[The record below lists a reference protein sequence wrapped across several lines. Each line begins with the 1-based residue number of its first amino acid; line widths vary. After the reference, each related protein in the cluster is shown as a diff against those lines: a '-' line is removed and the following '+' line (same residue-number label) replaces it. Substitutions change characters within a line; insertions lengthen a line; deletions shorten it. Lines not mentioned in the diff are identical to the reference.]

1 MAFSSLSIANDDGIP
16 SKKERKFVTKYME
29 SSMDQLFNG
38 IEDLN
43 EAQWNFTPADG
54 GWSVAGTCEHLLIAE
69 RGFYNLIEGRILTSE
84 DNRAQPDELTSNEA
98 VIEFIKDR
106 SPSKR
111 VKTPAPFEPTGAVKS
126 PADFMEKYKVARQK
140 LMDYIK
146 TTEKELKS
154 YYWESPAGKISAYQW
169 LILASAH
176 TERHFAQMQET
187 MAEAGYPKV
196 D

>member
-1 MAFSSLSIANDDGIP
+1 MAFTSLSTVDDSGIP

-29 SSMDQLFNG
+29 ASMDKLFKG
-38 IEDLN
+38 IKDLN
-43 EAQWNFTPADG
+43 QDQWNFTPSDG
-54 GWSVAGTCEHLLIAE
+54 GWSVAGACEHLLIAE

-84 DNRAQPDELTSNEA
+84 GNRAMPEKLTSNEE
-98 VIEFIKDR
+98 VITFIKDR
-106 SPSKR
+106 SPEKR
-111 VKTPAPFEPTGAVKS
+111 VKTPPPFEPTGAIQS
-126 PADFMEKYKVARQK
+126 PADFMEKYKAARQK

-154 YYWESPAGKISAYQW
+154 YYWESPAGKITAYQW

-187 MAEAGYPKV
+187 MSEAGYPKV